1 MAPHTQLEVI
11 SEEWN
16 RPYSREQAAFPA
28 VSELYIK
35 ILITCS
41 ATTRLAIFFYCN
53 YLQPFVKGETK
64 IWPTVGRIDDMYG
77 DKHLVCTC
85 PPVLDDF

>member
-28 VSELYIK
+28 VSVFNTYKNSDQL
-35 ILITCS
+35 
-41 ATTRLAIFFYCN
+41 
-53 YLQPFVKGETK
+53 
-64 IWPTVGRIDDMYG
+64 
-77 DKHLVCTC
+77 
-85 PPVLDDF
+85 

>member
-28 VSELYIK
+28 VSVLTIK
-35 ILITCS
+35 IQRNC
-41 ATTRLAIFFYCN
+41 
-53 YLQPFVKGETK
+53 
-64 IWPTVGRIDDMYG
+64 
-77 DKHLVCTC
+77 
-85 PPVLDDF
+85 